1 MQTTR
6 IPLEQMKPAPYNP
19 RVKLEPGDPIYE
31 SLKVSIQEFGC
42 VEPLVWNRRTGYI
55 VGGHQRYDVL
65 LDLGYTEDD
74 VIVVDLDELK
84 EKELNLR
91 RNKITGRWENDKL
104 AEILAELE
112 REIDLTLAG
121 FDEMEVSRILQNAN
135 LDIDSFFTEK
145 QEEEESEGEEYK
157 GEVQCPECGCWFKP
171 KK

>member
-1 MQTTR
+1 M
-6 IPLEQMKPAPYNP
+6 
-19 RVKLEPGDPIYE
+19 
-31 SLKVSIQEFGC
+31 
-42 VEPLVWNRRTGYI
+42 
-55 VGGHQRYDVL
+55 
-65 LDLGYTEDD
+65 
-74 VIVVDLDELK
+74 VDLDELK

-91 RNKITGRWENDKL
+91 LNKITGRWENDKL

-145 QEEEESEGEEYK
+145 QEEEESEGEEHK
-157 GEVQCPECGCWFKP
+157 GEVQCPECGCWLKP